1 MKLPQGVSF
10 LSVLALALLA
20 SACEPVS
27 VPPWPYTTATDDT
40 DAGTDGSASGASDQ
54 GGVDASAIELKYG
67 VVPLRCDGGLCNTD
81 NYSLC
86 SIADRPARSGAGA
99 ALVLLVVVVGMG
111 IARKGKR
118 RKARR
123 SS

>member
-1 MKLPQGVSF
+1 MKAIEGVLF
-10 LSVLALALLA
+10 LSISALALFG

-27 VPPWPYTTATDDT
+27 VPPWPYTIATDGGAAD
-40 DAGTDGSASGASDQ
+40 DGASSGASAQ
-54 GGVDASAIELKYG
+54 GTVDASAIEINYG

-86 SIADRPARSGAGA
+86 NIADRPAAIGTKAPL
-99 ALVLLVVVVGMG
+99 LVLAVGVG
-111 IARKGKR
+111 IAIARKRNR
-118 RKARR
+118 RKTRR